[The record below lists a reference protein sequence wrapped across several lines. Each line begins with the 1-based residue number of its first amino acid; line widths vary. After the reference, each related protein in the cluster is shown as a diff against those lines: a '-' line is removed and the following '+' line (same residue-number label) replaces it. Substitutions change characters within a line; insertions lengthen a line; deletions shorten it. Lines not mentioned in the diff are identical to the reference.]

1 MIYKQ
6 TVLKVL
12 IWVSAFVLFACNEE
26 SMPKPQSYLLL
37 EYPEADYHRFVNGCH
52 YSFAISTESNIEFK
66 DNCSAIIDYPRLHA
80 QVHLTYKSI
89 QDNLQ
94 EILSDADKLT
104 SKHTVRADA
113 IVPFPFEN
121 KETRVFGMMNEVQGE
136 SASNVQFY
144 VTDST
149 HHVVTAALY
158 FKVKPHYDSLYP
170 AVDYVKNDMMNMM
183 ETMEW
188 K

>member
-1 MIYKQ
+1 
-6 TVLKVL
+6 
-12 IWVSAFVLFACNEE
+12 
-26 SMPKPQSYLLL
+26 
-37 EYPEADYHRFVNGCH
+37 
-52 YSFAISTESNIEFK
+52 
-66 DNCSAIIDYPRLHA
+66 
-80 QVHLTYKSI
+80 
-89 QDNLQ
+89 LQ
-94 EILSDADKLT
+94 EILSDSDKLT

-113 IVPFPFEN
+113 IVPYPFEK
-121 KETRVFGMMNEVQGE
+121 KETRIFGMMNEVQGE

-149 HHVVTAALY
+149 NHVVTAALY

-170 AVDYVKNDMMNMM
+170 AVDYIKNDMMNMM